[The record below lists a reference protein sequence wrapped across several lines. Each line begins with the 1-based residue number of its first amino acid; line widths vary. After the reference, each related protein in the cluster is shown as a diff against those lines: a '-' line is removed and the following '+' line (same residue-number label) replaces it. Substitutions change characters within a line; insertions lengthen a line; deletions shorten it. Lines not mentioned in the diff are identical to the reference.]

1 MGRKYVI
8 FGGPLIRNFAKFDEN
23 DVFFDFFA
31 KSRKL
36 TNFGSKSAPKGPNL
50 EGLEVQKCSKV
61 VFFSKIRFL
70 AQKNVKKP
78 KKSEETA

>member
-8 FGGPLIRNFAKFDEN
+8 FGGPLIRNFSKFDEN
-23 DVFFDFFA
+23 DVIFDFFA

-36 TNFGSKSAPKGPNL
+36 GTFAFKSSPNAL
-50 EGLEVQKCSKV
+50 NLDHFWGKKCSKV
-61 VFFSKIRFL
+61 VKFSKIRFL
-70 AQKNVKKP
+70 AQKNEKKP